1 MEGQRRAARGVAGS
15 FNEQPTESGPVTRPQ
30 EDDHGS
36 QEEDGVARSRRA
48 RRKPAS
54 GELMA
59 PRGDKRY
66 VRRDSK
72 GRIAKSV
79 EVGRSLSA
87 DRRRKAKGVAKR
99 GQGDRGDERR

>member
-1 MEGQRRAARGVAGS
+1 LLALLTSNQPNRVPLPALRRTILAARKKTASRKSASPKKAGK
-15 FNEQPTESGPVTRPQ
+15 R
-30 EDDHGS
+30 
-36 QEEDGVARSRRA
+36 
-48 RRKPAS
+48 
-54 GELMA
+54 ELMA